1 MGGSGSQPR
10 TAAGTDSNDDS
21 DSPASSSD
29 DSSSSSSDHSSSPSS
44 MTRTGFVNITHV
56 NVGGS
61 GSQPRTAA
69 GTDSNDDSDS
79 SASSSDDSSSSS
91 SDHPSRPFS
100 ITRTGS
106 VNITHSFI
114 RNNPQTVDPIFR
126 QLIRN
131 ASRISSNS
139 GAMNVNQF
147 TPQQSSDASRTASA
161 HESRNTAVRGRSRS
175 RSPTSS
181 TATRSTAQYRDR
193 PVHRAHYHRPIDTD
207 PGRPSGQRSG
217 TNPSPGSG
225 ANSSPSNAFHI
236 RGDVHNS
243 GGGSSSSVT
252 VGDGIRF
259 VAFRSGEVHSLGVTS
274 DGDSTAQGRAPASQ
288 DSDSDEGWT
297 FVL

>member
-10 TAAGTDSNDDS
+10 TAAGTDS
-21 DSPASSSD
+21 SD
-29 DSSSSSSDHSSSPSS
+29 DL
-44 MTRTGFVNITHV
+44 
-56 NVGGS
+56 
-61 GSQPRTAA
+61 
-69 GTDSNDDSDS
+69 DS
-79 SASSSDDSSSSS
+79 SASSSDESSSSS
-91 SDHPSRPFS
+91 SDESSSSSSDDSGSPTSDHPSSPFS

-114 RNNPQTVDPIFR
+114 RNNPQTFGTILR

-131 ASRISSNS
+131 ASRTSSNS

-181 TATRSTAQYRDR
+181 TATRSTAQHRDR
-193 PVHRAHYHRPIDTD
+193 PVDRAHYH
-207 PGRPSGQRSG
+207 G

-236 RGDVHNS
+236 RGDVHIS
-243 GGGSSSSVT
+243 GGGSSSST

-274 DGDSTAQGRAPASQ
+274 EGDSTAQGSQ

-297 FVL
+297 LVL